1 MARRPHASPHPIRN
15 QKPAFLV
22 TELSSNLI
30 GNQKHPF
37 LVTEHS
43 SNPIGNQNTA
53 FLVTEFHAARSNRRS
68 ELALRPGPSRKR
80 PPCVPLVIF
89 AASPPSA
96 PPLHGVL
103 MGKVYFY
110 ALDLARISASQA
122 LPMCKVPTT
131 KLDLARSGPT
141 KRNSGS
147 LPENAS
153 RSGEPEGRA
162 REGRV
167 WEGRSTAA
175 PPPLGG
181 RSGGYNQAGCGEQH
195 PRRALLAGLL
205 LPAASGGV
213 EKCPGL

>member
-1 MARRPHASPHPIRN
+1 
-15 QKPAFLV
+15 
-22 TELSSNLI
+22 
-30 GNQKHPF
+30 
-37 LVTEHS
+37 
-43 SNPIGNQNTA
+43 
-53 FLVTEFHAARSNRRS
+53 
-68 ELALRPGPSRKR
+68 
-80 PPCVPLVIF
+80 
-89 AASPPSA
+89 
-96 PPLHGVL
+96 

-205 LPAASGGV
+205 LPAASGRGCDRSGFSDLPKTPRPHPATPARRKRSGGRGGNSV
-213 EKCPGL
+213 VVYGFVPGS